1 MVKNVEL
8 FRALSDYIEDAVVE
22 SCKIIMDAGVDFLW
36 FPTPNF
42 GGYCILRKTY
52 EKCISESNIRA
63 LK

>member
-42 GGYCILRKTY
+42 GGYLFQ
-52 EKCISESNIRA
+52 EKHTKNAFQKATSA
-63 LK
+63 H